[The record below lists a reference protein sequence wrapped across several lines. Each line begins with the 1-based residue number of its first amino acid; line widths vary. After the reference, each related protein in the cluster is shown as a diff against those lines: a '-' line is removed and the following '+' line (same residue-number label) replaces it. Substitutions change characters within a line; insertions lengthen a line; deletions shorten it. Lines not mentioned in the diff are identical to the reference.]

1 MKLTENAIK
10 VLEKRYLIKDKDG
23 NPIETPEEMFRRVAK
38 HVAAADKDY
47 LSEEQLQKTEQEF
60 FDMMANLEF
69 LPNSPTL
76 MNAGR
81 PLGQLSACFVLP
93 IEDSM
98 EGIFDSVKNA
108 ALIHKSG
115 GGTGFSFNRLRPK
128 GSSVNS
134 TGGVASGPVSFMKV
148 FNAATEAVKQ
158 GGTRRGANMGILRV
172 DHPDIMEFITCKQD
186 NADITNFNIS
196 VAITEAFMEAVEEG
210 EDYDLIDPRTREI
223 KGKLNAREVFDKM
236 VQMAWRNGEPGIVFI
251 DRINRENVTPSL
263 GEIESTNPCGEQPL
277 LPYEACNLGSINLSV
292 MI

>member
-1 MKLTENAIK
+1 MNLTENALK
-10 VLEKRYLIKDKDG
+10 VLERRYLAKNENG
-23 NPIETPEEMFRRVAK
+23 ELIETPELMFKRVAK
-38 HVAAADKDY
+38 TVAMADKDY
-47 LSEEQLQKTEQEF
+47 VDKKELAAIEKKFYNLMSQLY
-60 FDMMANLEF
+60 F

-115 GGTGFSFNRLRPK
+115 GGTGFSFSRLRGK

-172 DHPDIMEFITCKQD
+172 DHPDILEFITCKQD
-186 NADITNFNIS
+186 NEDITNFNIS
-196 VAITEAFMEAVEEG
+196 VGITEAFMKAVEDG
-210 EDYDLIDPRTREI
+210 SDYDLIEPRT
-223 KGKLNAREVFDKM
+223 KKK
-236 VQMAWRNGEPGIVFI
+236 
-251 DRINRENVTPSL
+251 
-263 GEIESTNPCGEQPL
+263 
-277 LPYEACNLGSINLSV
+277 
-292 MI
+292 